1 MADIADKLAE
11 TLNLNDTKEETKPVE
26 PAPATEPAK
35 EESAPKKTAF
45 DSNKVTIVF
54 VLGGP
59 GSGADFQNFERYATE
74 MTRCQARERSP
85 PTSCKIS
92 VFLIFRVR
100 DSVILTS
107 WKAYVD

>member
-1 MADIADKLAE
+1 MSEIADKLAE
-11 TLNLNDTKEETKPVE
+11 TLNIKDEPKPEETKPD
-26 PAPATEPAK
+26 AAEPAK
-35 EESAPKKTAF
+35 EESAPKTPAL
-45 DSNKVTIVF
+45 DSDKVTVLF

-59 GSGADFQNFERYATE
+59 GSGADFHNNFERNATE

-100 DSVILTS
+100 DSVILAS